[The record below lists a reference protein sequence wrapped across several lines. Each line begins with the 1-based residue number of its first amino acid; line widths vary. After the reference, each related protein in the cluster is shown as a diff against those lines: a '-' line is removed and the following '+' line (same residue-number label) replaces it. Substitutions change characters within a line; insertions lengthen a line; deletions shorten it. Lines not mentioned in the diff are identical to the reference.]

1 MYSIFAK
8 NNYLISNFISYI
20 KFHLFSDSVYYRY
33 RGIILIVR
41 GRPVPRVSLMAFL
54 LLASGGGGGG
64 RDPSSRRKKS
74 CPNLNPRYYSA
85 LCSVN
90 PNNATNSS
98 YNVFARSAQRGV
110 RWPLKAY
117 CSFFP
122 KNRGLSRTGGLTMCS
137 SVARAP
143 RGLTSYNNSRMT
155 TKPKTNN

>member
-64 RDPSSRRKKS
+64 GTRAAGVKNRVPTSIHAIIARYVVSTQITLQTHRTMSSHG
-74 CPNLNPRYYSA
+74 
-85 LCSVN
+85 
-90 PNNATNSS
+90 
-98 YNVFARSAQRGV
+98 ARSAE
-110 RWPLKAY
+110 
-117 CSFFP
+117 CDDH
-122 KNRGLSRTGGLTMCS
+122 
-137 SVARAP
+137 
-143 RGLTSYNNSRMT
+143 
-155 TKPKTNN
+155 

>member
-1 MYSIFAK
+1 MYSIVAK

-20 KFHLFSDSVYYRY
+20 KFYLFSDSVYYRY

-64 RDPSSRRKKS
+64 GGRDPSSRRNKS
-74 CPNLNPRYYSA
+74 CANLNPRYYSA

-110 RWPLKAY
+110 RWPLKAH
-117 CSFFP
+117 CSIFP
-122 KNRGLSRTGGLTMCS
+122 WNRGPSRTDGLTLCS
-137 SVARAP
+137 SVARGP
-143 RGLTSYNNSRMT
+143 
-155 TKPKTNN
+155 PKAD